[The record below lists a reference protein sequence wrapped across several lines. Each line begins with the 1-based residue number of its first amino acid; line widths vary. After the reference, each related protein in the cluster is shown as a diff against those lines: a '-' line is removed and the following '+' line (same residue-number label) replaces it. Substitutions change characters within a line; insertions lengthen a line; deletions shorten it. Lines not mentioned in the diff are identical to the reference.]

1 MTLFKAACVQVNASN
16 DMDTNIANA
25 GDLVRK
31 AAAQGAKLICLP
43 ENVAMME
50 FGGENVIAK
59 SYPQAEHPG
68 LRAFRDLAVETK
80 SWILIGS
87 LAIRLENG
95 KVANRC
101 FLLNDQG
108 AIVGQYDKIHLF
120 DVDLAGGESYRE
132 SNTFD
137 GGDRA
142 VLAQTPWGPLGMSIC
157 YDVRFPHLYR
167 DYAQAGANIITV
179 PAAFTKQTGAAH
191 WKVLLR
197 ARAIETGC
205 YVIAPGQCGAH
216 KGGRETYGHSL
227 IINPW
232 GDVLAEGADEPC
244 VLVADIDVDMVA
256 TTRGKIPSLKHD
268 RPYQLERS

>member
-16 DMDTNIANA
+16 DMDTNIAKA
-25 GDLVRK
+25 GDMVRK
-31 AAAQGAKLICLP
+31 AAAQGANLICLP

-68 LRAFRDLAVETK
+68 LSAFRDLAVETK

-87 LAIRLENG
+87 LAVRLENG

-108 AIVGQYDKIHLF
+108 EIVGQYDKIHLF
-120 DVDLAGGESYRE
+120 DVDLTGGESYRE

-179 PAAFTKQTGAAH
+179 PAAFTKQTGEAH

-205 YVIAPGQCGAH
+205 YVIAPGQCGEH
-216 KGGRETYGHSL
+216 KGGRQTYGHSL

-232 GDVLAEGADEPC
+232 GEVLAEGADEPC
-244 VLVADIDVDMVA
+244 VLIADIEVDVVA
-256 TTRGKIPSLKHD
+256 ATRGKIPSLKHD
-268 RPYQLERS
+268 RAYQLDRS